1 MRQCRSYVEV
11 YRRSKDRRSKNR
23 NLLRLNLLRQCI
35 SISRTKYN
43 DRRSKSTDVR
53 TFIFDVNEKYS
64 IAIPGMTSSF
74 VFTSSFTSS
83 GIYTQKVQNI
93 LRRLLRLCQF
103 STSFRRSKSAWN
115 LLRLSIIIYYVVS
128 KWPCLYSRSKSVELN
143 FDIYFVVNP

>member
-53 TFIFDVNEKYS
+53 TSIFDVNEQV
-64 IAIPGMTSSF
+64 IH
-74 VFTSSFTSS
+74 
-83 GIYTQKVQNI
+83 
-93 LRRLLRLCQF
+93 C
-103 STSFRRSKSAWN
+103 
-115 LLRLSIIIYYVVS
+115 YYRYDV
-128 KWPCLYSRSKSVELN
+128 KFC
-143 FDIYFVVNP
+143 IYFVVYFVGADLVRRLDEVNRREIYFVCQSKFTSSCQNDRFYTAEVNQSK